1 MNIERTVHICGKD
14 VKMRYCTA
22 TETGYE
28 EASGKSSAIFIP
40 KIIEGKD
47 GNPTKVIPQSTT
59 ADCILLA
66 TAGIVAAYTRIN
78 EEAPITADN
87 ILYEAEPEEVTALIK
102 AILEMR
108 NEWYKVPSVVNKQD
122 KGVTEDDGKESEKN

>member
-1 MNIERTVHICGKD
+1 
-14 VKMRYCTA
+14 MRYCTA

-47 GNPTKVIPQSTT
+47 GKPTKVIPKSTT

-78 EEAPITADN
+78 EEAPITADD
-87 ILYEAEPEEVTALIK
+87 ILYDAEPEEVTALIT

-108 NEWYKVPSVVNKQD
+108 NEWYKIPSVVNKQD
-122 KGVTEDDGKESEKN
+122 KGVTEDDDKDSEKN

>member
-1 MNIERTVHICGKD
+1 
-14 VKMRYCTA
+14 MRYCTA

-40 KIIEGKD
+40 KLIKDKD
-47 GNPTKVIPQSTT
+47 GTPTKVIPQSTT

-78 EEAPITADN
+78 EEAPITADD
-87 ILYEAEPEEVTALIK
+87 ILYEAEPEEVTALIT

-108 NEWYKVPSVVNKQD
+108 NEWYKIPNVVNKQD
-122 KGVTEDDGKESEKN
+122 KGVTEDDGKDSEKN

>member
-1 MNIERTVHICGKD
+1 
-14 VKMRYCTA
+14 MRYCTA

-47 GNPTKVIPQSTT
+47 GKPTKVIPQSTT

-78 EEAPITADN
+78 EEAPITADD
-87 ILYEAEPEEVTALIK
+87 ILYEAEPEEVTALIT

-108 NEWYKVPSVVNKQD
+108 NEWYKIPNVVNKQD
-122 KGVTEDDGKESEKN
+122 KGVTEDDGKDSEKN